1 MNCTDNTFYSRC
13 NAKKLSHFR
22 LYLPEVQDSS
32 PHFRRCCP
40 NDPDTETTVSVQSA
54 PPWAGAGWSQL
65 RDRIWLPPPQD
76 TEHSLHS
83 LHSDQPPLIAIN
95 VNNDSFSKWIWSS
108 LGLSE
113 NTKNSISID
122 LVTPILANQWC
133 APSNLIILSTFSLA
147 ISETRLSM
155 LKFLWF
161 WCPYSVTGSFTL
173 GFISYH
179 WSIRAISFSPLFHE
193 VEFRWIWLR
202 NKNSTQ
208 HICSWHH

>member
-1 MNCTDNTFYSRC
+1 MNCTDNKFYSRC
-13 NAKKLSHFR
+13 NAKKLKYFK

-65 RDRIWLPPPQD
+65 RDRIWLPPPHD

-83 LHSDQPPLIAIN
+83 VHSDQPPLIAIN

-108 LGLSE
+108 LGY
-113 NTKNSISID
+113 TKGEYENSISID

-133 APSNLIILSTFSLA
+133 WSSVGSVLSTFSIASFVTWLPIFK
-147 ISETRLSM
+147 IS
-155 LKFLWF
+155 WG
-161 WCPYSVTGSFTL
+161 WCP
-173 GFISYH
+173 
-179 WSIRAISFSPLFHE
+179 
-193 VEFRWIWLR
+193 
-202 NKNSTQ
+202 
-208 HICSWHH
+208 